1 MRQLVVNT
9 QDGAAR
15 LIELPDPAVL
25 PGHVRV
31 RTRASVVSVGTEKTG
46 VDFSRK
52 SLLEKARSRP
62 DQVRQVLGMA
72 ARDGVR
78 ATLER
83 VQSKL
88 ESAWP
93 PGYSSAGVIDEL
105 GAGVD
110 DLEPGQRVACAG
122 AGYAVHAESVV
133 VPKNLVVP
141 LPDAVPFE
149 AAAFTTLGAIA
160 LQGVRQAD
168 VRLGETVA
176 VIGLGLLGQFTTQLL
191 VASGARVI
199 AIDLDPARVRLA
211 ERFGATGVPRSD
223 DVEEATRQLTDGI
236 GADAVLITA
245 ATSSTDPITLAGR
258 LARERAPVVVVGDVP
273 IEVPRSPYYEKE
285 LDVRL
290 SRSYGPGRYD
300 PSYEEKGHDYPVGY
314 VRWTERRN
322 MREFVRLLAT
332 GQVRVEPLITHRFV
346 FDDAEAGYGEVMS
359 ADADVQP
366 LGVLLEYG
374 DAPAPPRARVRVGAR
389 GEAVSGRMGV
399 ALLGSGAFA
408 LDTLVPALKPL
419 DVDLRGVAS
428 ARGLS
433 AHAAAERHGFDFVGG
448 GIEGLLEDEATRA
461 LVIATPH
468 SEHAA
473 QAEAALRA
481 GRAVFVEKP
490 LAIDEPSLER
500 VLDAADGGP
509 PLMVGFNRRFAP
521 ATRWVMERLERTAG
535 ARVVQMRVNA
545 GSIPPGHWIHDPEV
559 GGGRLIGEVC
569 HFIDLAGF
577 LTGAAPVEVSCTGIG
592 GEDPN
597 AALGDNVNVTL
608 RYDDGSLASIV
619 YTSKG
624 DKASGKERIEVF
636 AGGVT
641 CGIDDFARAEVWR
654 AGKRERWKG
663 AADKGHREEMRLFV
677 EAVRTGGESPIPL
690 AEIAASS
697 RATLRAAQA
706 LVSGNPARLGER

>member
-1 MRQLVVNT
+1 MKQLVV
-9 QDGAAR
+9 QQSDGAPR
-15 LIELPDPAVL
+15 LIELPDPTLL

-31 RTRASVVSVGTEKTG
+31 HTRASVVSVGTEKTG

-52 SLLEKARSRP
+52 SLIEKARSRP
-62 DQVRQVLGMA
+62 EQVKQVLGMA

-93 PGYSSAGVIDEL
+93 PGYSSAGIIDAA

-110 DLEPGQRVACAG
+110 DLEAGQRVACAG
-122 AGYAVHAESVV
+122 AGYAVHAETVV

-141 LPDAVPFE
+141 LPDEVPFE

-168 VRLGETVA
+168 VRLGEAVA
-176 VIGLGLLGQFTTQLL
+176 VIGLGLLGQFATQLL
-191 VASGARVI
+191 VASGVRVI

-211 ERFGATGVPRSD
+211 ERFGATGVLRSD

-245 ATSSTDPITLAGR
+245 ATSSTDPVVLAGR
-258 LARERAPVVVVGDVP
+258 IARERAPVVIVGDVP

-285 LDVRL
+285 LEVRL

-300 PSYEEKGHDYPVGY
+300 PAYEEKGHDYPVGY

-332 GQVRVEPLITHRFV
+332 GQVRVEPLITHRFA
-346 FDDAEAGYGEVMS
+346 FDDAEAGYAQVMAEDVEVPPM
-359 ADADVQP
+359 
-366 LGVLLEYG
+366 GVVLDFR
-374 DAPAPPRARVRVGAR
+374 DAPATPRRRVPVGGAA
-389 GEAVSGRMGV
+389 EPHAGRTGV

-419 DVDLRGVAS
+419 DVELRGVAS

-433 AHAAAERHGFDFVGG
+433 AHAAAERHGFGVVAGG
-448 GIEGLLEDEATRA
+448 LDGLLEDDATRVV
-461 LVIATPH
+461 VIATPH

-490 LAIDEPSLER
+490 LALDEDSLER
-500 VLDAADGGP
+500 VLDAAEGGP

-521 ATRWVMERLERTAG
+521 ATRWVLERLERTSG
-535 ARVVQMRVNA
+535 ARVVHMRVNA
-545 GSIPPGHWIHDPEV
+545 GRIPANHWIHDPAV

-577 LTGAAPVEVSCTGIG
+577 LVGSRPVEVSCTGIG
-592 GEDPN
+592 GADPDAQLN
-597 AALGDNVNVTL
+597 DNVNVAL
-608 RYDDGSLASIV
+608 RYEDGSIASIV

-636 AGGVT
+636 AGGLT
-641 CGIDDFARAEVWR
+641 CVIDDFGRAEAWKGGR
-654 AGKRERWKG
+654 RERWKG
-663 AADKGHREEMRLFV
+663 APDKGHREEMRRFV

-690 AEIAASS
+690 TEIAASS
-697 RATLRAAQA
+697 RATLKAAEAVRAGSPAA
-706 LVSGNPARLGER
+706 VST